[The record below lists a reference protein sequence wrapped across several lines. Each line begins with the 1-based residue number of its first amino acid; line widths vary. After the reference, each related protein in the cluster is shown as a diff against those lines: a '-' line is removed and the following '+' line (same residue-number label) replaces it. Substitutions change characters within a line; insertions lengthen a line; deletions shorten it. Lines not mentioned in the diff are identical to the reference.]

1 MYRYSNGS
9 ISIAIVLLSFL
20 IITPSYSQTEI
31 DSLKQL
37 EYKKISEQIVS
48 SALKERKGYEALQN
62 LCRIGPRL
70 SGSRNSLIAINW
82 AKNKMIEMGFD
93 SVWLQPVMV
102 PHWERGTIQKAMMM
116 NSKDFNG
123 IELNILTLGGS
134 IGTPP
139 EGIAASVIEVKSF
152 DELEKRKDEAK
163 GKIVFFSRA
172 ADQTLL
178 NTFSGYGSAVDQRVY
193 GASEGAKYGA
203 VGIIVR
209 SVTTKFD
216 NVPHTGVMLYVD
228 SLPRIPGVAVGYQ
241 DADLLSA
248 ALKKDPEL
256 KLALQLNCEMLPDAQ
271 SYNVIGEI
279 RGTEYSDEIVVVG
292 GHLDSWDVGDG
303 AHDNGAGCMQAIE
316 VVDLFKRL
324 NIKPKRTIR
333 TVLFINEEN
342 GSRGAK
348 EYGVY
353 AQSSEQIHL
362 AAIESDRGAFN
373 PVGFNVD
380 TDSTKLIEKIESWLP
395 YFKLAGISWV
405 KKGGSGADISKIEN
419 AKLLIGYVP
428 DNQRYF
434 DIHHSPS
441 DVFEEVHP
449 REFELGTAA
458 MAILVYLL
466 SEEGL

>member
-1 MYRYSNGS
+1 MYNYSNGS
-9 ISIAIVLLSFL
+9 ISITIVMLSFL
-20 IITPSYSQTEI
+20 FITPSYSQTEI

-37 EYKKISEQIVS
+37 EFKEIAEQLVS
-48 SALKERKGYEALQN
+48 SALKERKGYEALKN

-82 AKNKMIEMGFD
+82 AKNKMFEMGFD

-102 PHWERGTIQKAMMM
+102 PHWERGTVQKAMIM
-116 NSKDFNG
+116 NSENFNG
-123 IELNILTLGGS
+123 IELNILSLGGS
-134 IGTPP
+134 IGTPI
-139 EGIAASVIEVKSF
+139 EGIAGSVIEVKSF
-152 DELEKRKDEAK
+152 EELEKRKDEVK
-163 GKIVFFSRA
+163 GKIIFFSRA

-178 NTFSGYGSAVDQRVY
+178 NTFKIYGSAVDQRVY
-193 GASEGAKYGA
+193 GGIEGAKYGA
-203 VGIIVR
+203 VAVIVR
-209 SVTTKFD
+209 SVTTKYD
-216 NVPHTGVMLYVD
+216 NVPHTGVMLYAD
-228 SLPRIPGVAVGYQ
+228 SLPKIPGVAVGYE

-248 ALKKDPEL
+248 ALQLDPNL
-256 KLALQLNCEMLPDAQ
+256 QLALKLNCETLPDAQ

-279 RGTEYSDEIVVVG
+279 RGTEYPDELIVLG

-303 AHDNGAGCMQAIE
+303 AHDDGAGCMQAIE
-316 VVDLFKRL
+316 VVELFNRL

-342 GSRGAK
+342 GSMGAK
-348 EYGVY
+348 EYGDY
-353 AQSSEQIHL
+353 ALSSEQIHV
-362 AAIESDRGAFN
+362 AAIESDRGAYN

-380 TDSTKLIEKIESWLP
+380 SDSTKLIKKIESWLQ
-395 YFKLAGISWV
+395 YLKLAGISWV
-405 KKGGSGADISKIEN
+405 RKGGSGADISKIKY

-466 SEEGL
+466 SEEGI